1 MRGQG
6 RKGEAQEQRDKIM
19 AMREFLS
26 GEEFTQSQVCTR
38 LAIKVSTASIR
49 LRELHQDGLVAR
61 KEYPL
66 ENCKSGVS
74 VRWVKRRSTQS
85 YLSKSWR
92 KISNQ
97 KLGICPERLGF
108 YPQ

>member
-49 LRELHQDGLVAR
+49 LRELHQDGLVSR
-61 KEYPL
+61 KEYPS
-66 ENCKSGVS
+66 ENCKFGVS

-97 KLGICPERLGF
+97 KLGICSERLGS